1 MGNYYPRANLT
12 FHTNRT
18 ISVRANGDHFAKAA
32 LPQWGTNVP
41 RFVNGRYRGSGSS
54 LATTLA
60 SSYLSGSGTLYFSG
74 LTHGQLTWGTNET
87 NAVPVVQDQPT
98 NEPPWPLDTPPA
110 GDVSV
115 VYSTNL
121 ALQLLIFDGGANS
134 ATCDTLNST
143 ACVQQTE
150 SSPETLRPRVLV
162 TQLSLGRCV
171 FGIVRRIRA

>member
-1 MGNYYPRANLT
+1 LGNYYPRANLT

-32 LPQWGTNVP
+32 LPQWGTNVL
-41 RFVNGRYRGSGSS
+41 RFGKGRYRGSGSY
-54 LATTLA
+54 LATTPA

-74 LTHGQLTWGTNET
+74 LTNSQLTWGTIET

-98 NEPPWPLDTPPA
+98 NEPPWPLDSPPA

-121 ALQLLIFDGGANS
+121 ALWMLTFDDGANRGG
-134 ATCDTLNST
+134 
-143 ACVQQTE
+143 
-150 SSPETLRPRVLV
+150 LRHTKLHRL
-162 TQLSLGRCV
+162 
-171 FGIVRRIRA
+171 RAAD